1 MAAIMRVMNASFQRH
16 LALRLVR
23 IAWLASPIAAS
34 SSVGCSTQSVPH
46 ECPPFQVCV
55 ALSELDA
62 GDTLQL
68 DAGIT
73 LDLDGSPP
81 PVDASAT
88 SDAGATAEVCPPY
101 VEVKDQL
108 ESGPASFESGPVK
121 QGSQCC
127 YVFQPWCI

>member
-1 MAAIMRVMNASFQRH
+1 MAAIMLVMNASFRRH

-46 ECPPFQVCV
+46 ECPPFLVCV

-62 GDTLQL
+62 GDTH
-68 DAGIT
+68 DPGIT

-121 QGSQCC
+121 QGTQCC
-127 YVFQPWCI
+127 YVFQPACL